1 MENYHNSMSLFYQVA
16 AHLLLPPPFSS
27 LETELA
33 RIRDSTERSLELLEE
48 YKTQCDTLYNNLEGL
63 VRELVLV
70 ETDLDKLNGLLND
83 ITVTL
88 YSGYKHVPCPPY
100 ESIYRIK
107 SKHKMISI
115 PSITDDL
122 RKYYSMLGVEVETGG
137 GIFEDHISV
146 ELEFLSYL
154 HAHRKVNI
162 IKEFISKHPMQWFP
176 EIKKCVLDKT
186 DNIILIYLFN
196 LINNAI
202 ECDIKIL

>member
-1 MENYHNSMSLFYQVA
+1 MERYHNSMSLFYQAA
-16 AHLLLPPPFSS
+16 AHLLLPPPISS

-33 RIRDSTERSLELLEE
+33 RVRDSVEKSLELLGE
-48 YKTQCDTLYNNLEGL
+48 YKIECSSLYNNLEGL
-63 VRELVLV
+63 AGELAKV
-70 ETDLDKLNGLLND
+70 EADPNRLNNLLND

-115 PSITDDL
+115 PSITEDL
-122 RKYYSMLGVEVETGG
+122 QKYYSMLGVEVETGG

-154 HAHRKVNI
+154 HAHEKANI

-176 EIKKCVLDKT
+176 EIRKCVLNRT
-186 DNIILIYLFN
+186 NNIILIYLFN

-202 ECDIKIL
+202 ECDVKIL